1 MGYYNS
7 ADDLAVDG
15 YATPPGQP
23 GPSSLY
29 VVVSSD
35 YFRTMRIPLLRGREF
50 TDADSEAAPYVAIV
64 NETMARKYWPNQDA
78 IGRTFKL
85 ATRPKTVITVVGIAA
100 DARFNSVSGA
110 FRNTFFLPLAQHTSL
125 ASLQTLQ
132 VRSEG
137 DAASMIPEI
146 ERVIAGLAP
155 DLPVFDVKTLV
166 QALNTMNGL
175 MVFQL
180 GAGLA
185 AVLGVLG
192 LVISVVGV
200 YGVISYAASQ
210 RTQRSVFAWR
220 LGAEPFDILWMV
232 LRQGTLIVGGGL
244 ALGLACAFEAGRLVG
259 RFLIVSP
266 SDPLTY
272 GVVSLLLTLVALA
285 ACYVPA
291 RRSTGVDPMI
301 ALRAE

>member
-15 YATPPGQP
+15 YTTPPGQP

-29 VVVSSD
+29 LVVSSD

-50 TDADSEAAPYVAIV
+50 SDGDNETAPQVAIV
-64 NETMARKYWPNQDA
+64 NETMARKYWPNQDP
-78 IGRTFKL
+78 IGRAFER
-85 ATRPKTVITVVGIAA
+85 ASDPKRVITVVGVAA
-100 DARFNSVSGA
+100 DARFTGVTGA
-110 FRNTFFLPLAQHTSL
+110 FRNTFFLPLAQHAGL

-132 VRSEG
+132 VRARG
-137 DAASMIPEI
+137 DATSIVPEI
-146 ERVIAGLAP
+146 ERIIAGLAP
-155 DLPVFDVKTLV
+155 DLPVFDVKTMT

-175 MVFQL
+175 MIFQV

-185 AVLGVLG
+185 AVLGALG

-210 RTQRSVFAWR
+210 RTQEIGIRMA
-220 LGAEPFDILWMV
+220 LGAQPFDILWMV
-232 LRQGTLIVGGGL
+232 LRQGTLIVAAGL
-244 ALGLACAFEAGRLVG
+244 GFGLACALAAGRLVG

-266 SDPLTY
+266 TDPLTY
-272 GVVSLLLTLVALA
+272 SVVSLMLALVALA

>member
-1 MGYYNS
+1 
-7 ADDLAVDG
+7 
-15 YATPPGQP
+15 
-23 GPSSLY
+23 
-29 VVVSSD
+29 
-35 YFRTMRIPLLRGREF
+35 
-50 TDADSEAAPYVAIV
+50 V
-64 NETMARKYWPNQDA
+64 NETMARKYWPNQGA

-85 ATRPKTVITVVGIAA
+85 ATDPKPVITVVGIAA
-100 DARFNSVSGA
+100 NARFNSVTGA
-110 FRNTFFLPLAQHTSL
+110 FRNTFFLPLAQHTGL

-132 VRSEG
+132 VRAEG

-155 DLPVFDVKTLV
+155 DLPVFDVKTMV

-180 GAGLA
+180 GAALA

-210 RTQRSVFAWR
+210 RTQEIGIRMA

-232 LRQGTLIVGGGL
+232 LRQGTLIVAGGL
-244 ALGLACAFEAGRLVG
+244 ALGLACAFAAGRLVG
-259 RFLIVSP
+259 RFLVISP
-266 SDPLTY
+266 TDPLTY